1 MLEGGNMSNMLV
13 YINENNIYIQEGEK
27 TRKLISLEEYNFELQ
42 KRRNELNEKYK
53 TVNVDNYLYLWNFIL
68 FNNLSNYLIDTYKN
82 SESSTILFEEKL
94 RREGKQIIKLMG
106 TIEIQDILG
115 NIIICMI
122 NSEDYL
128 QGYIKIDYTS
138 EVPRES
144 KKVLNLDLNYIFNY
158 TPNSLKEIIEKLK
171 VDLVAFKYFG
181 KSQVNKNGKFI
192 LPIYVDEET
201 LNKKGIDYSEY
212 LINWASLAYLKM
224 LTKIHDFFL
233 DYYKYDGKEGLV
245 NDDIMLALIYLT
257 DYEVKDYPTG
267 LQKSIEVGRST
278 KGKCYFIDSIVV
290 PMAIEQD
297 LAIVFQAKD
306 VYCVVT
312 KTLRLLQ

>member
-1 MLEGGNMSNMLV
+1 MSNMLV

-128 QGYIKIDYTS
+128 QGDIKIDYTS

>member
-42 KRRNELNEKYK
+42 KRKNELNEKYK

-128 QGYIKIDYTS
+128 QGDIKIDYTS